1 MSQTYNYLL
10 YSFPMKREVLYTAKS
25 RGELKKV
32 YDNII
37 SLSKRSPFY
46 KLDFSKENQDYTIG
60 IKENALELRAK
71 LYEMQESEVTGFDD
85 KTVKVSNEDIL
96 SAKLL
101 SQETDNL
108 PDTLQ
113 IKVNSLA
120 KVQVNRGK
128 GLLNSSFALPS
139 GEYKF
144 SVHVMDESYPFTY
157 VQEQRMSNKDTMYRI
172 ADFINEFVPDINA
185 EVETEETRDYGSLV
199 IYSSLTGRF
208 GDKKFSFEDVQNDGE
223 GIVDF
228 FGMNHIESPP
238 SYSSFLLNGVENQTA
253 TNTFTLE
260 NTLHITLN
268 SNSELPVDVRIVPD
282 SYQIL
287 EVVDSI
293 MSTYN
298 NIIELAI
305 GRTKV
310 YKEHYSATKLISE
323 MKILVNTYSEELTPC
338 GIMLKNDGT
347 LYLDHSLA
355 VTAAENGGIEKL
367 FKRENGFIAMLINKS
382 ESIAINP
389 IDYLEKTIVFY
400 PNGGSSSFSNPYI
413 TSMYSGMLFSSYC

>member
-228 FGMNHIESPP
+228 FGMNQIESPP

>member
-208 GDKKFSFEDVQNDGE
+208 GDKKFSFEDVQSDGE

-287 EVVDSI
+287 EAVDSI